1 MADDFFK
8 KEEEKVEDKPQEI
21 TEPEKVKVG
30 EKEYTQEELSRLVG
44 LGELGAELE
53 TKWNTRL
60 DRLYPEYTE
69 ATKERAELRKFKEEQ
84 EAKLT
89 EEKAKKGEELTPE
102 EIKKQALA
110 EAEGLGL
117 VHSGNI
123 NNFIAQFL
131 SARDLLDDAETV
143 LESAKGEGKP
153 QTSVEDLLAYMDQ
166 TGIKSPEKA
175 YKDKYEKELDTWKE
189 EQLAKVKANGM
200 QTIDTSTAGGKQP
213 ETPPITNI
221 DSLRDAMK
229 GRFTRN

>member
-1 MADDFFK
+1 MADNDFFK
-8 KEEEKVEDKPQEI
+8 KEEEKVEDKTQT

-69 ATKERAELRKFKEEQ
+69 ATKERAEIRKFKEEQ
-84 EAKLT
+84 EAKVT
-89 EEKAKKGEELTPE
+89 EEKAKKGEELSPE
-102 EIKKQALA
+102 EAKKQAISQA
-110 EAEGLGL
+110 EELGL

-123 NNFIAQFL
+123 NTFIANYL
-131 SARDLLDDAETV
+131 GARDLIDSAETIV
-143 LESAKGEGKP
+143 EKAKEEGKP
-153 QTSVEDLLAYMDQ
+153 QIKVDDLLAYMDE
-166 TGIKSPEKA
+166 TGIKNPEIA
-175 YKDKYEKELDTWKE
+175 YKAKYEKELDTWKE

-200 QTIDTSTAGGKQP
+200 QTIDTSTAGGKEP
-213 ETPPITNI
+213 EIPILTNI

-229 GRFTRN
+229 TRFTRN

>member
-102 EIKKQALA
+102 ELKKQALSQA
-110 EAEGLGL
+110 EEIGL

-131 SARDLLDDAETV
+131 SARDLLDDAEAV
-143 LESAKGEGKP
+143 LENAKGEGKP